1 MQASSSRS
9 SHLSEVFY
17 KIFETE
23 GFLRLWRG
31 VSSVVL
37 GCVPAHAAYFS
48 IYEMGK
54 RKFNIESNNE
64 MYLFSTMLT
73 GGMATISHDFIMT
86 PMDGT

>member
-9 SHLSEVFY
+9 SKLSEVFM
-17 KIFETE
+17 KMFEAE
-23 GFLRLWRG
+23 GFFRLWRG
-31 VSSVVL
+31 VSSVII

-48 IYEMGK
+48 IYEIGK
-54 RKFNIESNNE
+54 KHFSIEQNKE
-64 MYLFSTMLT
+64 LYLFSTMLT

>member
-1 MQASSSRS
+1 
-9 SHLSEVFY
+9 
-17 KIFETE
+17 
-23 GFLRLWRG
+23 
-31 VSSVVL
+31 
-37 GCVPAHAAYFS
+37 
-48 IYEMGK
+48 MGK